1 MALSSTGITTSLVG
15 NAIGSSSR
23 NVGALC
29 SSPLINEW
37 SKWKP
42 ISSNVGTMTIAE
54 LKDKNYGISILSAH
68 NLTSLV
74 SAIKDNSNLGY
85 KYNKPTG
92 GPYRLGDFRNYE
104 HNAAMPLYATYK
116 DDEVQN
122 IGGVTSSNHAS
133 YEKPLAGIESI
144 TPGGDTS
151 SLAYLT
157 KDDIYVVYDTN
168 GSKLNLH
175 RGALV
180 TDGSKSYWYSE
191 KLYWWTTQ
199 MQQFAGKTVQ
209 VYEFL
214 TNAVNTPTSP
224 YTGNANDRFLAL
236 PMPVASIQ
244 VKADVVAG
252 SQKVKIIFKA
262 QQRESNTKYY
272 DWELQFSAV
281 GSTYRGGTINNIKVK
296 LCKDNKGINQ
306 IATASE
312 LPSSLTVNNE
322 TTSRKYTGSL
332 YNNSTSSFC
341 WLCLWFDNQ
350 LQSSIQAFIPM
361 PDPFLS

>member
-1 MALSSTGITTSLVG
+1 MPFLP
-15 NAIGSSSR
+15 
-23 NVGALC
+23 GA
-29 SSPLINEW
+29 
-37 SKWKP
+37 
-42 ISSNVGTMTIAE
+42 
-54 LKDKNYGISILSAH
+54 
-68 NLTSLV
+68 
-74 SAIKDNSNLGY
+74 
-85 KYNKPTG
+85 
-92 GPYRLGDFRNYE
+92 
-104 HNAAMPLYATYK
+104 
-116 DDEVQN
+116 VQN

-133 YEKPLAGIESI
+133 YEKPLAGIESS

-151 SLAYLT
+151 SLTYLT
-157 KDDIYVVYDTN
+157 KDDIYTVYGTD

-214 TNAVNTPTSP
+214 TNAVSTPTSP
-224 YTGNANDRFLAL
+224 HTGNANDRFLAL

-252 SQKVKIIFKA
+252 SQKVQIIFKA

-281 GSTYRGGTINNIKVK
+281 GSTYRGGTISNISVK

-306 IATASE
+306 IATATG
-312 LPSSLTVNNE
+312 LPKSLTVNDE
-322 TTSRKYTGSL
+322 TTSQKYTGSL
-332 YNNSTSSFC
+332 YNNSTSSIC

-350 LQSSIQAFIPM
+350 LQKSIQALMPM
-361 PDPFLS
+361 PDPSLP

>member
-1 MALSSTGITTSLVG
+1 M
-15 NAIGSSSR
+15 
-23 NVGALC
+23 
-29 SSPLINEW
+29 
-37 SKWKP
+37 
-42 ISSNVGTMTIAE
+42 
-54 LKDKNYGISILSAH
+54 
-68 NLTSLV
+68 
-74 SAIKDNSNLGY
+74 
-85 KYNKPTG
+85 
-92 GPYRLGDFRNYE
+92 GDFRNYE
-104 HNAAMPLYATYK
+104 HSAAMPLYATYK
-116 DDEVQN
+116 DGAVQN

-133 YEKPLAGIESI
+133 YEKPLAGIESS

-151 SLAYLT
+151 SLTYLT
-157 KDDIYVVYDTN
+157 KDDIYTVYGTD

-252 SQKVKIIFKA
+252 SQKVQIIFKA

-281 GSTYRGGTINNIKVK
+281 GSTYRGGTISNISVK

-306 IATASE
+306 IATATG
-312 LPSSLTVNNE
+312 LPKSLTVNDE
-322 TTSRKYTGSL
+322 TTSQKYTGSL
-332 YNNSTSSFC
+332 YNNSTSSIC

-350 LQSSIQAFIPM
+350 LQRSIQALMPM
-361 PDPFLS
+361 PDPSLP